1 MAVGTWKFPLLGKT
15 THPPIFSAPVR
26 KKLFWDSCFAL
37 KSFKIGKLAISRSPF
52 GSPHLWPSDFLD
64 APCVLL
70 L

>member
-15 THPPIFSAPVR
+15 THPFFFSARVR
-26 KKLFWDSCFAL
+26 KKMFWDSCFAT
-37 KSFKIGKLAISRSPF
+37 KSFKIGRLAISEGLLGP
-52 GSPHLWPSDFLD
+52 PQLWPSDFLG